1 MLKSYGDQITTEKR
15 LDDALLVQT
24 IKGRTDGVLVNTAT
38 AQLATAVEQG
48 GVSRILMNVRESD
61 AVFTPA
67 EFIVM
72 FQDFTTQFPQIRR
85 VAYVLDPA
93 THDIQQMLLETLAWN
108 IGLDVFF
115 AETYAE
121 AEVWIKG

>member
-1 MLKSYGDQITTEKR
+1 MLNSYGDQITTEKR
-15 LDDALLVQT
+15 LEDALLVQT
-24 IKGRTDGVLVNTAT
+24 ITGRTDGVLITAAT
-38 AQLATAVEQG
+38 AQLAEAVSRG
-48 GVSRILMNVRESD
+48 GISRILMNVRESD

-67 EFIVM
+67 EFIAM
-72 FQDFTTQFPQIRR
+72 FQGFTTQFPQIRR